1 MINISGYSFLL
12 SFFIPLLGFLLV
24 MGIGFAIYHFRVRK
38 PMNVIREKADQIVSG
53 EMEIGQALPEP
64 EDTDLAGIVHSINL
78 LSSKLK
84 LTQEEMEER
93 VNERTRLLEEGSR
106 LVQEV
111 LDTTPNLL
119 CLYNVELDTFNYVN
133 REFSDF
139 FGVANEEMLSL
150 GPGFIRGRVY
160 PTDQEIYTKH
170 NHRLSV
176 IPDNEVVQS
185 EFRLINH
192 DGIPKWISF
201 RSLVFQ
207 RCGDDK
213 PKLAL
218 FVGQD
223 ITNFKETEERLRF
236 ISIHDQLT
244 GLYNRLYFEEE
255 IVRLE
260 KGRSYPIS
268 TIMADLDGLK
278 EVNDSHG
285 HSAGDQLLVQTAA
298 IFRSCFRAEDVVARI
313 GGDEFAALLPGS
325 NASTAYKVID
335 RINNRLK
342 ETSCYFFGDQISIS
356 IGMATTEKGGSLLEA
371 LKAADQSMY
380 AVKQIKR
387 TEMGINDTRNR
398 NNNYMENS

>member
-1 MINISGYSFLL
+1 MTDTSGSTFLFTL
-12 SFFIPLLGFLLV
+12 IIPLLGFLLV

-38 PMNVIREKADQIVSG
+38 PINIIREKADQIVSG
-53 EMEIGQALPEP
+53 ELEIGQALPEP
-64 EDTDLAGIVHSINL
+64 EDTDLAGIVRSINL

-119 CLYNVELDTFNYVN
+119 CLFNLELDTFNYVN

-139 FGVANEEMLSL
+139 FGVSNEEMLRL
-150 GPGFIRGRVY
+150 GSGFIRGRVY
-160 PTDQEIYTKH
+160 PVDQEIYTKH
-170 NHRLSV
+170 INQLSV
-176 IPDNEVVQS
+176 IPDNDVVQS
-185 EFRLINH
+185 EFRLINY

-207 RCGDDK
+207 RNGNAE

-223 ITNFKETEERLRF
+223 ITDFKETEERLRF
-236 ISIHDQLT
+236 LSVHDQLT

-260 KGRSYPIS
+260 KGRLFPIS
-268 TIMADLDGLK
+268 TIMADVDGLK
-278 EVNDSHG
+278 AVNDSHG
-285 HSAGDQLLVQTAA
+285 HSAGDQLLIQTAT

-325 NASTAYKVID
+325 NACTAYKVIE

-342 ETSCYFFGDQISIS
+342 ETSCYFFGNQISIS
-356 IGMATTEKGGSLLEA
+356 IGMATTEKGGSLLES
-371 LKAADQSMY
+371 LKTADQSMY
-380 AVKQIKR
+380 TAKQIKR
-387 TEMGINDTRNR
+387 NEMGVNDTRTANIK
-398 NNNYMENS
+398 YVENS